1 MKAVNMSRPVPRTMA
16 EVFTASQSFSSCEQA
31 TRVIKYML
39 RGPALGFLVFE
50 MHELEAVPWWS
61 VLLYRF

>member
-1 MKAVNMSRPVPRTMA
+1 
-16 EVFTASQSFSSCEQA
+16 
-31 TRVIKYML
+31 ML